1 MQDSQQLA
9 IMLESPQLEPTATN
23 GNVALETETT
33 IQSPKH
39 QKRVFSESE
48 PLLENSDN
56 FLDPD
61 DPRVSPLNLKRIKFL
76 RTILLGVLLFNT
88 ALFLLVLVSDFI
100 SIPGINPRGKS
111 FLELD
116 LVIFCILTG
125 LITLWCFAVPA
136 YYERILGYI
145 SCALVAFDVIVS
157 ISVPYI
163 RDSFGLFGNM
173 LILWVLANILLN
185 CFADFWVEQG
195 KAQQEIRYTG
205 RIEKRKS
212 LFEIFVTGVKIFVKF
227 LLLLIIWNI
236 SLSLWLLAFDSH
248 EKPWG
253 KLIPVNEDQFKVHLA
268 CYGDVNYNGTLDSKP
283 SDPSS
288 PKQPIILVEGG
299 QHTSAEQFQEW
310 IQELY
315 HMNKIERYCIWDRP
329 GYGFSD
335 SAPSPTSV
343 GIIVEY
349 LMEALKKEG
358 IEGPFSAVGFDVGGL
373 YSKVFALRN
382 AGQMHS
388 LLLVDSWHEDL
399 LKHWPF
405 SGPNKKN
412 EKRKTFRDILDLM
425 DSWQGF
431 KVWLRGIVS
440 PLGLVRNIHWF
451 FHPRSYLSKSRI
463 FGEDMIRSP
472 KYLRARLQEQITAS
486 ILSYNEVHTADVYNI
501 PLSVILSEFMI
512 KKSLNWGKWQRELT
526 KISGKSLEWV
536 VAENSGHFIWESPK
550 GRDNL
555 QQLLLRLVSE
565 KTNYLEAS
573 E

>member
-1 MQDSQQLA
+1 
-9 IMLESPQLEPTATN
+9 MLELPEREPAESN
-23 GNVALETETT
+23 GDITSEPERVSHST
-33 IQSPKH
+33 KH
-39 QKRVFSESE
+39 QKRVFSERE
-48 PLLENSDN
+48 PLLENGDN

-61 DPRVSPLNLKRIKFL
+61 DPRVSPLNLKRIKLL
-76 RTILLGVLLFNT
+76 RTILLAVLLFNT
-88 ALFLLVLVSDFI
+88 GLFLLVLVSDFI

-125 LITLWCFAVPA
+125 SITLWCFAVPA
-136 YYERILGYI
+136 YYERLLGYF
-145 SCALVAFDVIVS
+145 SCALVGLDVVVA
-157 ISVPYI
+157 ISVPYL
-163 RDSFGLFGNM
+163 RDQFGLFGNM
-173 LILWVLANILLN
+173 LMLWVLANLILN
-185 CFADFWVEQG
+185 CFADFWIEQG

-212 LFEIFVTGVKIFVKF
+212 LFEIFVTGIKIFVKF
-227 LLLLIIWNI
+227 VLLVVIWNI

-253 KLIPVNEDQFKVHLA
+253 KMVSVNEDQFKVHLA
-268 CYGDVNYNGTLDSKP
+268 CFGDVYAGANGTNDKP
-283 SDPSS
+283 EDPSA
-288 PKQPIILVEGG
+288 PKQPIVLVEGG
-299 QHTSAEQFQEW
+299 QQTSLEQFQEW

-329 GYGFSD
+329 GFGFSD
-335 SAPSPTSV
+335 SAPSPTSI

-358 IEGPFSAVGFDVGGL
+358 IEGPYSAVGFDVGGL

-388 LLLVDSWHEDL
+388 MLLVDSWHEDL

-431 KVWLRGIVS
+431 KVWLRGVVS
-440 PLGLVRNIHWF
+440 PLGFVRNIHWF

-463 FGEDMIRSP
+463 FGTDMVRSP

-486 ILSYNEVHTADVYNI
+486 ILSYNEVHTADVGSI
-501 PLSVILSEFMI
+501 PLSVILSQFMI

-526 KISGKSLEWV
+526 KISAKPLEWI

-565 KTNYLEAS
+565 KTNYMSEKEAS
-573 E
+573 